1 MNFGE
6 IVSPF
11 PPKLPNDGFDK
22 PFRNNILTTDFLSPF
37 PKKNDPIFEVCRH
50 V

>member
-1 MNFGE
+1 MNFDE

-11 PPKLPNDGFDK
+11 PPKSPNDGFDK

-37 PKKNDPIFEVCRH
+37 SKKIDPIFEV
-50 V
+50 